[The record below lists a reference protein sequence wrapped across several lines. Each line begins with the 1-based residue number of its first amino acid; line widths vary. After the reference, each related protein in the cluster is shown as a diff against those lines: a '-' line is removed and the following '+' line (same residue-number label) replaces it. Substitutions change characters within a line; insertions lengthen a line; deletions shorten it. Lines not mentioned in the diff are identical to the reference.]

1 MTHSHLRIAAI
12 VVMTVVAAGCAA
24 GSGAFKRGDSL
35 ARLGDW
41 DAAVEQ
47 YRKAIQEDPENVQYK
62 ISYERAM
69 LSAAGIHIDAARL
82 AEARGQLDEALR
94 EFRRSSEFDPSNRA
108 LASKV
113 LDLERKIRDQIEAS
127 RPRPSA
133 QQLRNQARAGA
144 TAPLFNFDSIV
155 QPIRFQ
161 QASLRDIFNFIGEA
175 TQINITYDSTYQDRV
190 YTVNL
195 QEVTLEQALQ
205 QIVSANGLFY
215 KVMNPKTIMI
225 IPDNAQKRAQ
235 YEEQVIVSFPL
246 SYIDSQELAQTIN
259 QVIRPVGQALAP
271 AVTANKGSNTV
282 TIRATTAMMA
292 IIERM
297 IETLDKPRAEIV
309 VDVQILEVSRTRA
322 KQYGLD
328 LGNYAINIAFS
339 PEVDPRIIAGGANN
353 TTENGA
359 TLNPRPFNLNTITR
373 GVSTSDFYLAV
384 PSAVV
389 RFLETDSETKVI
401 AKPQLRGAEGSDLK
415 LNLGEDIP
423 VPSTTFTPL
432 AQGGANFNPLT
443 SFTYRPVGV
452 TVQMTPRVSIEGD
465 IQLKL
470 MIESSNLGAGITI
483 AGQELPSFGS
493 RKVETDLRLR
503 EGESTLL
510 AGLLQEQQRRQLSG
524 IPWVMHLPV
533 IKQLF
538 SNNDQSIQQSDVVML
553 LTPRIVRSR
562 EFTAND
568 LGPIYIG
575 TQSNLGLS
583 GPPPL
588 IGQAAQAS
596 EPPQGAA
603 PAAAPAAAAT
613 APAGGAAVPPPGQ
626 AVPPGASPTP
636 PATTPP
642 LAPPAAPQFPA
653 NPPAALPPQG
663 GANSSPVPAPP
674 AGAPVPGP
682 TSVSAGQIVM
692 SVPGPEFRLGGGPYL
707 VPVSITGASQLS
719 GITLTITYNPAAV
732 RLVNVQEGSFMRA
745 GGVGASFSQQPDPVA
760 GRVDIAIVRRGDV
773 TGVAGTGLLAGLLF
787 EPVASG
793 QANLSVTG
801 SASGPNGGSVSLQF
815 AAVTPVR
822 VP

>member
-1 MTHSHLRIAAI
+1 MAI
-12 VVMTVVAAGCAA
+12 LASGCAA
-24 GSGAFKRGDSL
+24 SRAFGRADAA
-35 ARLGDW
+35 ARAGDW
-41 DAAVEQ
+41 DAAVDQ
-47 YRKAIQEDPENVQYK
+47 YRRALQEDPDNVEYK
-62 ISYERAM
+62 IALERAM
-69 LSAAGIHIDAARL
+69 ISAATLHIDAARI

-94 EFRRSSEFDPSNRA
+94 EYRRASEFDPPNRQIA
-108 LASKV
+108 AKV
-113 LDLERKIRDQIEAS
+113 LDLERTIRDQIEAS

-133 QQLRNQARAGA
+133 QQLRQAGRAGA
-144 TAPLFNFDSIV
+144 PPTLFNFNTVV
-155 QPIRFQ
+155 QPLRFQ

-175 TQINITYDSTYQDRV
+175 TGINITYDSTYQDRV
-190 YTVNL
+190 YSVNM

-205 QIVSANGLFY
+205 QIASANNLFY

-235 YEEQVIVSFPL
+235 YEEQVVVTFPI
-246 SYIDSQELAQTIN
+246 SYVDPQELAQTIN

-271 AVTANKGSNTV
+271 AVTANKTSNTLTV
-282 TIRATTAMMA
+282 RATASLMA

-297 IETLDKPRAEIV
+297 VDTIDKPRAEII

-322 KQYGLD
+322 KQFGLD
-328 LGNYAINIAFS
+328 LGTYAINAVFS
-339 PEVDPRIIAGGANN
+339 PDADPRVAGGGG
-353 TTENGA
+353 TTEGGV
-359 TLNPRPFNLNTITR
+359 TLNPRPFNANIISR
-373 GVSTSDFYLAV
+373 GVSTADFYLAV

-452 TVQMTPRVSIEGD
+452 TVQMTPRVSLEGD
-465 IQLKL
+465 IQIKL

-493 RKVETDLRLR
+493 RRVETDLRLR

-510 AGLLQEQQRRQLSG
+510 AGLLQETQRKQLAG
-524 IPWVMHLPV
+524 LPWVMHLPV

-538 SNNDQSIQQSDVVML
+538 SSNDSSIQQSDVVML
-553 LTPRIVRSR
+553 LTPRIVRTR
-562 EFTAND
+562 EFTAQD
-568 LGPIYIG
+568 LAPIYIG
-575 TQSNLGLS
+575 TQTNLGLS

-588 IGQAAQAS
+588 IAGA

-603 PAAAPAAAAT
+603 APGAAPAGAPAQLPAPAGAQPQPAAPPPQGAQAPAATAPQTPAAAP
-613 APAGGAAVPPPGQ
+613 
-626 AVPPGASPTP
+626 
-636 PATTPP
+636 
-642 LAPPAAPQFPA
+642 PQFA
-653 NPPAALPPQG
+653 NGFP
-663 GANSSPVPAPP
+663 PP
-674 AGAPVPGP
+674 AGAAVPGP
-682 TSVSAGQIVM
+682 TSVAAGQIVM

-719 GITLTITYNPAAV
+719 GVTLTVTYNPAVV

-760 GRVDIAIVRRGDV
+760 GRVDIAIVRRGDA

-787 EPVASG
+787 EPVAAG

-801 SASGPNGGSVSLQF
+801 SASGPNGSPVSLQF
-815 AAVTPVR
+815 AAVAPVR

>member
-1 MTHSHLRIAAI
+1 VLLVSLAG
-12 VVMTVVAAGCAA
+12 GCAA
-24 GSGAFKRGDSL
+24 RSAYSKGDAA
-35 ARLGDW
+35 ARAGDW

-47 YRKAIQEDPENVQYK
+47 YRRALQQDPQNVQYR
-62 ISYERAM
+62 IAYERAN

-82 AEARGQLDEALR
+82 AEARGQLDQALM
-94 EFRRSSEFDPSNRA
+94 EFRRASEYDPANRA
-108 LASKV
+108 IAGKV
-113 LDLERKIRDQIEAS
+113 LDLERQIRDQIEQS

-133 QQLRNQARAGA
+133 SQLRQAARAGQA
-144 TAPLFNFDSIV
+144 PPLFNYNSIV

-175 TQINITYDSTYQDRV
+175 TGINITYDSTYQDRV
-190 YTVNL
+190 YTISA
-195 QEVTLEQALQ
+195 QDVTLEQALQ

-246 SYIDSQELAQTIN
+246 SYVDSQELAQTIN

-271 AVTANKGSNTV
+271 AVTANKSTNTV
-282 TIRATTAMMA
+282 TVRATNSMMA

-297 IETLDKPRAEIV
+297 VETLDKPRAEIV
-309 VDVQILEVSRTRA
+309 VDVQILEVSRSRA
-322 KQYGLD
+322 QQYGLD
-328 LGNYAINIAFS
+328 LGTYAINAVFS
-339 PEVDPRIIAGGANN
+339 PEVDPRIAGGGG
-353 TTENGA
+353 TTENGT
-359 TLNPRPFNLNTITR
+359 TLNPRPFNLNTISR
-373 GVSTSDFYLAV
+373 GISTSDFYLAV

-401 AKPQLRGAEGSDLK
+401 AKPQLRGAEGSELK

-465 IQLKL
+465 IQIKL

-493 RKVETDLRLR
+493 RRVETDLRLR

-524 IPWVMHLPV
+524 LPWVMHLPV

-538 SNNDQSIQQSDVVML
+538 SANDTAIQQSDVVML

-562 EFTAND
+562 ELTASD

-588 IGQAAQAS
+588 IGATPEPAPGAAT
-596 EPPQGAA
+596 AA
-603 PAAAPAAAAT
+603 PAPPLAAPGQGPVPAPAPVPSTAPAPAAPETAA
-613 APAGGAAVPPPGQ
+613 PPPG
-626 AVPPGASPTP
+626 AAN
-636 PATTPP
+636 ANP
-642 LAPPAAPQFPA
+642 LAPPPGAA
-653 NPPAALPPQG
+653 
-663 GANSSPVPAPP
+663 
-674 AGAPVPGP
+674 VPGP
-682 TSVSAGQIVM
+682 TSVSAGQVVI

-707 VPVSITGASQLS
+707 VPISITNAAQLS
-719 GITLTITYNPAAV
+719 GVTLTVTYNPAV
-732 RLVNVQEGSFMRA
+732 LRLVNVQEGSFMRA
-745 GGVGASFSQQPDPVA
+745 GGVNASFTQQPDPVA
-760 GRVDIAIVRRGDV
+760 GRVDIAVVRRGDV

-787 EPVASG
+787 EPVAAG
-793 QANLSVTG
+793 PANLSVTG
-801 SASGPNGGSVSLQF
+801 SASGPNGSPVSLQF
-815 AAVTPVR
+815 SAVPVVR

>member
-1 MTHSHLRIAAI
+1 MRHSYSHASVAAI
-12 VVMTVVAAGCAA
+12 VVAAALAAGCAA
-24 GSGAFKRGDSL
+24 GSRAFGRGDSL

-47 YRKAIQEDPENVQYK
+47 YRKAVQEDPDNVQYK

-69 LSAAGIHIDAARL
+69 LSAAGLHIDAARL

-94 EFRRSSEFDPSNRA
+94 EFRRASEFDPSNRA

-127 RPRPSA
+127 RPRPTA
-133 QQLRNQARAGA
+133 QQLRQTARAGA
-144 TAPLFNFDSIV
+144 PPPLFNFDTIV

-161 QASLRDIFNFIGEA
+161 QASLRDIFNFVGEA
-175 TQINITYDSTYQDRV
+175 TGINVTYDSTYQDRV

-271 AVTANKGSNTV
+271 AVTSNKGSNTV

-339 PEVDPRIIAGGANN
+339 PEVDPRVIAGGGTN

-510 AGLLQEQQRRQLSG
+510 AGLLQEQQRKQLSG
-524 IPWVMHLPV
+524 LPWLMHLPV

-538 SNNDQSIQQSDVVML
+538 SNNDESIQQSDVVML

-562 EFTAND
+562 EFTATD

-588 IGQAAQAS
+588 IGQAAPT
-596 EPPQGAA
+596 EPAQGAA
-603 PAAAPAAAAT
+603 
-613 APAGGAAVPPPGQ
+613 
-626 AVPPGASPTP
+626 
-636 PATTPP
+636 
-642 LAPPAAPQFPA
+642 APPAAPGIPPA
-653 NPPAALPPQG
+653 IPPAA
-663 GANSSPVPAPP
+663 VPA
-674 AGAPVPGP
+674 AAP
-682 TSVSAGQIVM
+682 
-692 SVPGPEFRLGGGPYL
+692 
-707 VPVSITGASQLS
+707 
-719 GITLTITYNPAAV
+719 
-732 RLVNVQEGSFMRA
+732 
-745 GGVGASFSQQPDPVA
+745 
-760 GRVDIAIVRRGDV
+760 
-773 TGVAGTGLLAGLLF
+773 
-787 EPVASG
+787 
-793 QANLSVTG
+793 
-801 SASGPNGGSVSLQF
+801 
-815 AAVTPVR
+815 
-822 VP
+822 

>member
-1 MTHSHLRIAAI
+1 MRHSHATIAAI
-12 VVMTVVAAGCAA
+12 VLMALLAAGCAA
-24 GSGAFKRGDSL
+24 SSAYKRGDSL

-41 DAAVEQ
+41 DAAVEK
-47 YRKAIQEDPENVQYK
+47 YREAIQEDPDNVQYK

-69 LSAAGIHIDAARL
+69 LSAAGLHIDAARL

-94 EFRRSSEFDPSNRA
+94 EFRRASEFDPSNRA
-108 LASKV
+108 LATKV

-133 QQLRNQARAGA
+133 QQLRQAARG
-144 TAPLFNFDSIV
+144 TAPPLFNFDSIV

-175 TQINITYDSTYQDRV
+175 TGINITYDSTYQDRV

-205 QIVSANGLFY
+205 QIASANGLFY

-225 IPDNAQKRAQ
+225 VPDNAQKRAQ
-235 YEEQVIVSFPL
+235 YEEQVIISFPL

-297 IETLDKPRAEIV
+297 VETLDKPRAEVV

-328 LGNYAINIAFS
+328 LGTYAINAVFS
-339 PEVDPRIIAGGANN
+339 PEVDPRIAGGGG
-353 TTENGA
+353 TTENGT

-493 RKVETDLRLR
+493 RRVETDLRLR

-538 SNNDQSIQQSDVVML
+538 SSNDQSIQQTDVVML

-588 IGQAAQAS
+588 IGQAGAAA
-596 EPPQGAA
+596 EPAPAGAA
-603 PAAAPAAAAT
+603 PAGAAPT
-613 APAGGAAVPPPGQ
+613 GPAGAPTAA
-626 AVPPGASPTP
+626 
-636 PATTPP
+636 PP
-642 LAPPAAPQFPA
+642 LAPAPPPPGAA
-653 NPPAALPPQG
+653 NPPAAAPQT
-663 GANSSPVPAPP
+663 GANVSPVPVPP
-674 AGAPVPGP
+674 TGSPVPGP

-692 SVPGPEFRLGGGPYL
+692 SIPGPEFRLGGGPYL
-707 VPVSITGASQLS
+707 VPLSITGASQLS
-719 GITLTITYNPAAV
+719 GITLTVTYNPAV
-732 RLVNVQEGSFMRA
+732 IRLVNVQEGSFMRA

-760 GRVDIAIVRRGDV
+760 GRVDIAVVRRGDV

-793 QANLSVTG
+793 PANLAVTG
-801 SASGPNGGSVSLQF
+801 SASGPNGAPVSLQF
-815 AAVTPVR
+815 AAVAAVR

>member
-1 MTHSHLRIAAI
+1 MRHSHLRIAAI
-12 VVMTVVAAGCAA
+12 VVVAVVAASCAA

-69 LSAAGIHIDAARL
+69 LSAAGIHIDSARL

-133 QQLRNQARAGA
+133 QQLRNQVRAGA
-144 TAPLFNFDSIV
+144 APPLFNFDSIV

-246 SYIDSQELAQTIN
+246 SYVDSQELAQTIN

-271 AVTANKGSNTV
+271 AVTANKSTNTV
-282 TIRATTAMMA
+282 TVRATTSMMA

-297 IETLDKPRAEIV
+297 VETLDKPRAEIV

-322 KQYGLD
+322 QQYGLD
-328 LGNYAINIAFS
+328 LGTYAINAVFS
-339 PEVDPRIIAGGANN
+339 PEVDPRIAGGGG
-353 TTENGA
+353 TTENGT
-359 TLNPRPFNLNTITR
+359 TLNPRPFNLNTVSR
-373 GVSTSDFYLAV
+373 GISTSDFYLAV

-538 SNNDQSIQQSDVVML
+538 SSNDQSIQQSDVVML

-562 EFTAND
+562 EFTAAD

-588 IGQAAQAS
+588 IGAIADTAPPAAAPAPAGQPLAPTAAQAPAPAPAGVPPAPAPQPAPPAPAPNAAGAQV
-596 EPPQGAA
+596 PPQGAA
-603 PAAAPAAAAT
+603 
-613 APAGGAAVPPPGQ
+613 
-626 AVPPGASPTP
+626 
-636 PATTPP
+636 
-642 LAPPAAPQFPA
+642 L
-653 NPPAALPPQG
+653 
-663 GANSSPVPAPP
+663 
-674 AGAPVPGP
+674 PGP
-682 TSVSAGQIVM
+682 TSVAAGQVVI

-707 VPVSITGASQLS
+707 VPVSITNASQLS
-719 GITLTITYNPAAV
+719 GV
-732 RLVNVQEGSFMRA
+732 
-745 GGVGASFSQQPDPVA
+745 
-760 GRVDIAIVRRGDV
+760 
-773 TGVAGTGLLAGLLF
+773 
-787 EPVASG
+787 
-793 QANLSVTG
+793 
-801 SASGPNGGSVSLQF
+801 
-815 AAVTPVR
+815 
-822 VP
+822 

>member
-1 MTHSHLRIAAI
+1 MRHSHLRIAAI
-12 VVMTVVAAGCAA
+12 VVVAVVAAGCAA
-24 GSGAFKRGDSL
+24 GSGAFKRADSL

-47 YRKAIQEDPENVQYK
+47 YRKAIQEDPDNVQYK

-94 EFRRSSEFDPSNRA
+94 EFRRASEFDPSNRA

-144 TAPLFNFDSIV
+144 APPLFNFDSIV

-271 AVTANKGSNTV
+271 AVTSNKGSNTV
-282 TIRATTAMMA
+282 TIRATTAMMG

-297 IETLDKPRAEIV
+297 IETLDKPRAEVV

-339 PEVDPRIIAGGANN
+339 PEVDPRIIAGGGNN

-452 TVQMTPRVSIEGD
+452 TVQMTPRVTIEGD

-470 MIESSNLGAGITI
+470 MIESSNLGAGIVI

-588 IGQAAQAS
+588 IGQALPAAAEPAQGGVA
-596 EPPQGAA
+596 PGQAPAGAPAAGPAA
-603 PAAAPAAAAT
+603 PAA
-613 APAGGAAVPPPGQ
+613 
-626 AVPPGASPTP
+626 P
-636 PATTPP
+636 PATAPP
-642 LAPPAAPQFPA
+642 LAPPAAPQIPA
-653 NPPAALPPQG
+653 NPPAAPQT
-663 GANSSPVPAPP
+663 GAASPVPVPP

-682 TSVSAGQIVM
+682 TAVSAGQIVM

-719 GITLTITYNPAAV
+719 GITLTVTYNPAVV

-787 EPVASG
+787 ESVASG
-793 QANLSVTG
+793 PANLAVTG
-801 SASGPNGGSVSLQF
+801 SASGPNGAPVSLQF
-815 AAVTPVR
+815 AAVAPVR

>member
-1 MTHSHLRIAAI
+1 MRHSHATIAAF
-12 VVMTVVAAGCAA
+12 VVLAIVAAGCAA
-24 GSGAFKRGDSL
+24 RSAYSKGDTA
-35 ARLGDW
+35 ARAGDW

-47 YRKAIQEDPENVQYK
+47 YRKALQEDPQNVQYR
-62 ISYERAM
+62 ISYERAN

-82 AEARGQLDEALR
+82 AEARGQLDQALM
-94 EFRRSSEFDPSNRA
+94 EFRRASEYDPANRA
-108 LASKV
+108 IAGKV
-113 LDLERKIRDQIEAS
+113 LDLERKLRDQIEQS

-133 QQLRNQARAGA
+133 QQLRQAARAGQA
-144 TAPLFNFDSIV
+144 APLFNFNSVV

-161 QASLRDIFNFIGEA
+161 QASLRDIFNFVGEA
-175 TQINITYDSTYQDRV
+175 TGINVTYDSTYQDRV

-195 QEVTLEQALQ
+195 VEVTLEQALQ
-205 QIVSANGLFY
+205 QIVAANALFY

-246 SYIDSQELAQTIN
+246 SYVDSQELAQTIN

-271 AVTANKGSNTV
+271 AVTANKSTNTV
-282 TIRATTAMMA
+282 TIRATTSMMA

-309 VDVQILEVSRTRA
+309 VDVQILEVSRNRA
-322 KQYGLD
+322 QQYGLD
-328 LGNYAINIAFS
+328 LGTYAINAVFS
-339 PEVDPRIIAGGANN
+339 PEVDPRVAGGGG
-353 TTENGA
+353 TTENGT
-359 TLNPRPFNLNTITR
+359 TLNPRPFNLNTVSR
-373 GVSTSDFYLAV
+373 GISTSDFYLAV

-465 IQLKL
+465 IQIKL
-470 MIESSNLGAGITI
+470 MIERSNLGAGITI

-493 RKVETDLRLR
+493 RRVETDLRLR

-538 SNNDQSIQQSDVVML
+538 SANDNSIQQSDVVML

-588 IGQAAQAS
+588 IGANPEPGQA
-596 EPPQGAA
+596 G
-603 PAAAPAAAAT
+603 AAAPA
-613 APAGGAAVPPPGQ
+613 PAGQSLAPPPVAPAAVP
-626 AVPPGASPTP
+626 
-636 PATTPP
+636 
-642 LAPPAAPQFPA
+642 APAPQ
-653 NPPAALPPQG
+653 Q
-663 GANSSPVPAPP
+663 PAPP
-674 AGAPVPGP
+674 VPNPNALGAPVPGP
-682 TSVSAGQIVM
+682 TSVAAGQVVV
-692 SVPGPEFRLGGGPYL
+692 SVPGPEFRVGGGPYL
-707 VPVSITGASQLS
+707 VPISITNASQLS
-719 GITLTITYNPAAV
+719 GVTLTVTYNPAV
-732 RLVNVQEGSFMRA
+732 IRLVNVQEGSFMRA
-745 GGVGASFSQQPDPVA
+745 GGVNASFTQQPDPVA
-760 GRVDIAIVRRGDV
+760 GRVDIAVVRRGDI

-787 EPVASG
+787 EPVAPG
-793 QANLSVTG
+793 AANLNVTG
-801 SASGPNGGSVSLQF
+801 SASGPNGSPVNLQF
-815 AAVTPVR
+815 SAVPAVR
-822 VP
+822 VQ

>member
-1 MTHSHLRIAAI
+1 MRHSHATIAAF
-12 VVMTVVAAGCAA
+12 VVLAIVAAGCAA
-24 GSGAFKRGDSL
+24 RSAYSKGDTA
-35 ARLGDW
+35 ARAGDW

-47 YRKAIQEDPENVQYK
+47 YRKALQEDPQNVQYR
-62 ISYERAM
+62 ISYERAN

-82 AEARGQLDEALR
+82 AEARGQLDQALM
-94 EFRRSSEFDPSNRA
+94 EFRRASEYDPANRA
-108 LASKV
+108 IAGKV
-113 LDLERKIRDQIEAS
+113 LDLERKLRDQIEQS

-133 QQLRNQARAGA
+133 QQLRQAARAGQA
-144 TAPLFNFDSIV
+144 PPLFNFNSVV

-161 QASLRDIFNFIGEA
+161 QASLRDIFNFVGEA
-175 TQINITYDSTYQDRV
+175 TGINVTYDSTYQDRV

-195 QEVTLEQALQ
+195 VDVTLEQALQ
-205 QIVSANGLFY
+205 QIVAANALFY

-246 SYIDSQELAQTIN
+246 SYVDSQELAQTIN

-271 AVTANKGSNTV
+271 AVTANKSTNTV
-282 TIRATTAMMA
+282 TIRATTQMMA

-322 KQYGLD
+322 QQYGLD
-328 LGNYAINIAFS
+328 LGTYAINAVFS
-339 PEVDPRIIAGGANN
+339 PEVDPRIAGGGG
-353 TTENGA
+353 TTENGT
-359 TLNPRPFNLNTITR
+359 TLNPRPFNLNTVSR
-373 GVSTSDFYLAV
+373 GISTSDFYLAV

-465 IQLKL
+465 IQIKL

-493 RKVETDLRLR
+493 RRVETDLRLR

-538 SNNDQSIQQSDVVML
+538 SANDNSIQQSDVVML

-588 IGQAAQAS
+588 IGATPEPGQA
-596 EPPQGAA
+596 G
-603 PAAAPAAAAT
+603 AAAPAPAGQPLAQPQ
-613 APAGGAAVPPPGQ
+613 APAPAAVP
-626 AVPPGASPTP
+626 
-636 PATTPP
+636 
-642 LAPPAAPQFPA
+642 APAPQ
-653 NPPAALPPQG
+653 Q
-663 GANSSPVPAPP
+663 PAPP
-674 AGAPVPGP
+674 VPNPLGAAVPGP
-682 TSVSAGQIVM
+682 TSVAAGQVVV
-692 SVPGPEFRLGGGPYL
+692 SVPGPEFRVGGGPYL
-707 VPVSITGASQLS
+707 VPISITNASQLS
-719 GITLTITYNPAAV
+719 GVTLTVTYNPAV
-732 RLVNVQEGSFMRA
+732 IRLVNVQEGSFMRA
-745 GGVGASFSQQPDPVA
+745 GGVNASFTQQPDPVA
-760 GRVDIAIVRRGDV
+760 GRVDIAVVRRGDI

-787 EPVASG
+787 EPVAPG
-793 QANLSVTG
+793 AANLNVTG
-801 SASGPNGGSVSLQF
+801 SASGPNGSPVSLQF
-815 AAVTPVR
+815 SAVPAVR
-822 VP
+822 VQ

>member
-1 MTHSHLRIAAI
+1 MRHSHATIAAF
-12 VVMTVVAAGCAA
+12 VVLAIVAAGCAA
-24 GSGAFKRGDSL
+24 RSAYSKGDTA
-35 ARLGDW
+35 ARAGDW

-47 YRKAIQEDPENVQYK
+47 YRKALQEDPQNVQYR
-62 ISYERAM
+62 ISYERAN

-82 AEARGQLDEALR
+82 AEARGQLDQALM
-94 EFRRSSEFDPSNRA
+94 EFRRASEYDPANRA
-108 LASKV
+108 IAGKV
-113 LDLERKIRDQIEAS
+113 LDLERKLRDQIEQS

-133 QQLRNQARAGA
+133 QQLRQAARAGQA
-144 TAPLFNFDSIV
+144 PPLFNFNSVV

-161 QASLRDIFNFIGEA
+161 QASLRDIFNFVGEA
-175 TQINITYDSTYQDRV
+175 TGINVTYDSTYQDRV

-195 QEVTLEQALQ
+195 VDVTLEQALQ
-205 QIVSANGLFY
+205 QIVAANALFY

-246 SYIDSQELAQTIN
+246 SYVDSQELAQTIN

-271 AVTANKGSNTV
+271 AVTANKSTNTV
-282 TIRATTAMMA
+282 TIRATTSMMA

-309 VDVQILEVSRTRA
+309 VDVQILEVSRNRA
-322 KQYGLD
+322 QQYGLD
-328 LGNYAINIAFS
+328 LGTYAINAVFS
-339 PEVDPRIIAGGANN
+339 PEVDPRIAGGGG
-353 TTENGA
+353 TTENGT
-359 TLNPRPFNLNTITR
+359 TLNPRPFNLNTVSR
-373 GVSTSDFYLAV
+373 GISTSDFYLAV

-465 IQLKL
+465 IQIKL

-493 RKVETDLRLR
+493 RRVETDLRLR

-524 IPWVMHLPV
+524 LPWVMHLPV

-538 SNNDQSIQQSDVVML
+538 SANDNSIQQSDVVML

-562 EFTAND
+562 EFTASD

-588 IGQAAQAS
+588 IGATPEPGQA
-596 EPPQGAA
+596 G
-603 PAAAPAAAAT
+603 AAAPAPAGQPLAQPQ
-613 APAGGAAVPPPGQ
+613 APAPAAVP
-626 AVPPGASPTP
+626 
-636 PATTPP
+636 
-642 LAPPAAPQFPA
+642 APAPQ
-653 NPPAALPPQG
+653 Q
-663 GANSSPVPAPP
+663 PAPP
-674 AGAPVPGP
+674 VPNPLGAAVPGP
-682 TSVSAGQIVM
+682 TSVAAGQVVV
-692 SVPGPEFRLGGGPYL
+692 SVPGPEFRVGGGPYL
-707 VPVSITGASQLS
+707 VPISITNASQLS
-719 GITLTITYNPAAV
+719 GVTLTVTYNPAV
-732 RLVNVQEGSFMRA
+732 IRLVNVQEGSFMRA
-745 GGVGASFSQQPDPVA
+745 GGVNASFTQQPDPVA
-760 GRVDIAIVRRGDV
+760 GRVDIAVVRRGDI

-787 EPVASG
+787 EPVAPG
-793 QANLSVTG
+793 AANLNVTG
-801 SASGPNGGSVSLQF
+801 SASGPNGSPVSLQF
-815 AAVTPVR
+815 SAVPAVR
-822 VP
+822 VQ

>member
-1 MTHSHLRIAAI
+1 MRHSHATIAAV
-12 VVMTVVAAGCAA
+12 VVMAILAGGCAA
-24 GSGAFKRGDSL
+24 GRAFGRGNTA
-35 ARLGDW
+35 ARAGDW

-47 YRKAIQEDPENVQYK
+47 YRQAVQADPNNVEYK
-62 ISYERAM
+62 ISLERAM
-69 LSAAGIHIDAARL
+69 LSASGIHIDAARL
-82 AEARGQLDEALR
+82 AEARGQLDDALR
-94 EFRRSSEFDPSNRA
+94 EFRRAGEYDPANRQIA
-108 LASKV
+108 AKV
-113 LDLERKIRDQIEAS
+113 LALERTIRDQIEAS
-127 RPRPSA
+127 RPRATA
-133 QQLRNQARAGA
+133 QELRQAGRAGMPP
-144 TAPLFNFDSIV
+144 PLFNFNTVV

-175 TQINITYDSTYQDRV
+175 TGINITYDSTYQDRV
-190 YTVNL
+190 YTISLV
-195 QEVTLEQALQ
+195 EVTLEQALQ
-205 QIVSANGLFY
+205 QIVAANGLFY

-235 YEEQVIVSFPL
+235 YEEQVVVTFPL
-246 SYIDSQELAQTIN
+246 SYVDSQELAQTIN

-271 AVTANKGSNTV
+271 AVTANKSTNTL

-297 IETLDKPRAEIV
+297 VETLDKPRAEII

-322 KQYGLD
+322 KQYGID
-328 LGNYAINIAFS
+328 LGAYAIDIVFS
-339 PEVDPRIIAGGANN
+339 PERAVQAAVGDGDNPAPGGA
-353 TTENGA
+353 TGA
-359 TLNPRPFNLNTITR
+359 TSGGTLFNANSVSR
-373 GVSTSDFYLAV
+373 GINATDFYLAV
-384 PSAVV
+384 PSAAL
-389 RFLETDSETKVI
+389 RFLETDSETKII

-510 AGLLQEQQRRQLSG
+510 AGLLQERQRKMLSG
-524 IPWVMHLPV
+524 LPWVMHLPV

-538 SNNDQSIQQSDVVML
+538 SSNDDRVEQADVVML
-553 LTPRIVRSR
+553 LTPRIVRTR
-562 EFTAND
+562 EFSARD

-588 IGQAAQAS
+588 IGQPSPAAQA
-596 EPPQGAA
+596 EPAQQGGAA
-603 PAAAPAAAAT
+603 PAPGPTGAPAAPNAAGTAPPVAAPAPAQGAAT
-613 APAGGAAVPPPGQ
+613 I
-626 AVPPGASPTP
+626 SPV
-636 PATTPP
+636 
-642 LAPPAAPQFPA
+642 A
-653 NPPAALPPQG
+653 NNVIPQG
-663 GANSSPVPAPP
+663 GNPP
-674 AGAPVPGP
+674 QPGATLPGP
-682 TSVSAGQIVM
+682 ASVSAGQVVM

-719 GITLTITYNPAAV
+719 GVTLTITYNPAVV

-760 GRVDIAIVRRGDV
+760 GRVDIAIVRRGDM

-787 EPVASG
+787 EPVAAG
-793 QANLSVTG
+793 PANLTVTG
-801 SASGPNGGSVSLQF
+801 SASGPNSTPVSLQF
-815 AAVTPVR
+815 AAVAAVR

>member
-1 MTHSHLRIAAI
+1 MRHSHATIAAF
-12 VVMTVVAAGCAA
+12 VVLAIVAAGCAA
-24 GSGAFKRGDSL
+24 RSAYSKGDTA
-35 ARLGDW
+35 ARAGDW
-41 DAAVEQ
+41 DVAVEQ
-47 YRKAIQEDPENVQYK
+47 YRKALQEDPQNVQYR
-62 ISYERAM
+62 ISYERAN

-82 AEARGQLDEALR
+82 AEARGQLDQALM
-94 EFRRSSEFDPSNRA
+94 EFRRASEYDPANRA
-108 LASKV
+108 IAGKV
-113 LDLERKIRDQIEAS
+113 LDLERKLRDQIEQS

-133 QQLRNQARAGA
+133 QQLRQAARAGQA
-144 TAPLFNFDSIV
+144 APLFNFNSVV

-161 QASLRDIFNFIGEA
+161 QASLRDIFNFVGEA
-175 TQINITYDSTYQDRV
+175 TGINVTYDSTYQDRV

-195 QEVTLEQALQ
+195 VEVTLEQALQ
-205 QIVSANGLFY
+205 QIVAANALFY

-246 SYIDSQELAQTIN
+246 SYVDSQELAQTIN

-271 AVTANKGSNTV
+271 AVTANKSTNTV
-282 TIRATTAMMA
+282 TIRATTSMMA

-309 VDVQILEVSRTRA
+309 VDVQILEVSRNRA
-322 KQYGLD
+322 QQYGLD
-328 LGNYAINIAFS
+328 LGTYAINAVFS
-339 PEVDPRIIAGGANN
+339 PEVDPRVAGGGG
-353 TTENGA
+353 TTENGT
-359 TLNPRPFNLNTITR
+359 TLNPRPFNLNTVSR
-373 GVSTSDFYLAV
+373 GISTSDFYLAV

-465 IQLKL
+465 IQIKL

-493 RKVETDLRLR
+493 RRVETDLRLR

-538 SNNDQSIQQSDVVML
+538 SANDNSIQQSDVVML

-588 IGQAAQAS
+588 IGATPEPGQA
-596 EPPQGAA
+596 G
-603 PAAAPAAAAT
+603 AAAPAPAGQPLAQPQ
-613 APAGGAAVPPPGQ
+613 APAPAAV
-626 AVPPGASPTP
+626 
-636 PATTPP
+636 
-642 LAPPAAPQFPA
+642 
-653 NPPAALPPQG
+653 
-663 GANSSPVPAPP
+663 PVPAPQQP
-674 AGAPVPGP
+674 APPAPNPLGAAVPGP
-682 TSVSAGQIVM
+682 TSVAAGQVVV
-692 SVPGPEFRLGGGPYL
+692 SVPGPDFRVGGGPYL
-707 VPVSITGASQLS
+707 VPISITNASQLS
-719 GITLTITYNPAAV
+719 GVTLTVTYNPAV
-732 RLVNVQEGSFMRA
+732 IRLVNVQEGSFMRA
-745 GGVGASFSQQPDPVA
+745 GGVNASFTQQPDPVA
-760 GRVDIAIVRRGDV
+760 GRVDIAVVRRGDI

-787 EPVASG
+787 EPVAPG
-793 QANLSVTG
+793 AANLSVTG
-801 SASGPNGGSVSLQF
+801 SASGPNGSPVNLQF
-815 AAVTPVR
+815 SAVPAVR
-822 VP
+822 VQ

>member
-1 MTHSHLRIAAI
+1 MRHSHATIAAVI
-12 VVMTVVAAGCAA
+12 VLAIVAAGCAA
-24 GSGAFKRGDSL
+24 RSAYSKGDTA
-35 ARLGDW
+35 ARAGDW

-47 YRKAIQEDPENVQYK
+47 YRKALQEDPQNVQYR
-62 ISYERAM
+62 ISYERAN

-82 AEARGQLDEALR
+82 AEARGQLDQALM
-94 EFRRSSEFDPSNRA
+94 EFRRASEYDPANRA
-108 LASKV
+108 IAGKV
-113 LDLERKIRDQIEAS
+113 LDLERKLRDQIEQS

-133 QQLRNQARAGA
+133 QQLRQAARAGQA
-144 TAPLFNFDSIV
+144 PPLFNFTSVV

-161 QASLRDIFNFIGEA
+161 QASLRDIFNFVGEA
-175 TQINITYDSTYQDRV
+175 TGINVTYDSTYQDRV

-195 QEVTLEQALQ
+195 VDVTLEQALQ
-205 QIVSANGLFY
+205 QIVAANALFY

-246 SYIDSQELAQTIN
+246 SYVDSQELAQTIN

-271 AVTANKGSNTV
+271 AVTANKSTNTV
-282 TIRATTAMMA
+282 TIRATTSMMA

-309 VDVQILEVSRTRA
+309 VDVQILEVSRNRA
-322 KQYGLD
+322 QQYGLD
-328 LGNYAINIAFS
+328 LGTYAINAVFS
-339 PEVDPRIIAGGANN
+339 PEVDPRIAGGGG
-353 TTENGA
+353 TTENGT
-359 TLNPRPFNLNTITR
+359 TLNPRPFNLNTVSR
-373 GVSTSDFYLAV
+373 GISTSDFYLAV

-465 IQLKL
+465 IQIKL

-493 RKVETDLRLR
+493 RRVETDLRLR

-538 SNNDQSIQQSDVVML
+538 SANDNSIQQSDVVML

-588 IGQAAQAS
+588 IGATPEPGQA
-596 EPPQGAA
+596 GA
-603 PAAAPAAAAT
+603 AAAPAGQPLAQPQ
-613 APAGGAAVPPPGQ
+613 APAPAAVP
-626 AVPPGASPTP
+626 
-636 PATTPP
+636 
-642 LAPPAAPQFPA
+642 APAPQ
-653 NPPAALPPQG
+653 Q
-663 GANSSPVPAPP
+663 PAPP
-674 AGAPVPGP
+674 VPNPLGAAVPGP
-682 TSVSAGQIVM
+682 TSVAAGQVVV
-692 SVPGPEFRLGGGPYL
+692 SVPGPEFRVGGGPYL
-707 VPVSITGASQLS
+707 VPISITNASQLS
-719 GITLTITYNPAAV
+719 GVTLTVTYNPAV
-732 RLVNVQEGSFMRA
+732 LRLVNVQEGSFMRA
-745 GGVGASFSQQPDPVA
+745 GGVNASFTQQPDPVA
-760 GRVDIAIVRRGDV
+760 GRVDIAVVRRGDI

-787 EPVASG
+787 EPVAPG
-793 QANLSVTG
+793 AANLNVTG
-801 SASGPNGGSVSLQF
+801 SASGPNGSPVNLQF
-815 AAVTPVR
+815 SAVPAVR
-822 VP
+822 VQ

>member
-1 MTHSHLRIAAI
+1 MRHSHATIAAF
-12 VVMTVVAAGCAA
+12 VVLAIVAAGCAA
-24 GSGAFKRGDSL
+24 RSAYSKGDTA
-35 ARLGDW
+35 ARAGDW

-47 YRKAIQEDPENVQYK
+47 YRKALQEDPQNVQYR
-62 ISYERAM
+62 ISYERAN

-82 AEARGQLDEALR
+82 AEARGQLDQALM
-94 EFRRSSEFDPSNRA
+94 EFRRASEYDPANRA
-108 LASKV
+108 IAGKV
-113 LDLERKIRDQIEAS
+113 LDLERKLRDQIEQS

-133 QQLRNQARAGA
+133 QQLRQAARAGQA
-144 TAPLFNFDSIV
+144 APLFNFNSVV

-161 QASLRDIFNFIGEA
+161 QASLRDIFNFVGEA
-175 TQINITYDSTYQDRV
+175 TGINVTYDSTYQDRV

-195 QEVTLEQALQ
+195 VEVTLEQALQ
-205 QIVSANGLFY
+205 QIVAANALFY

-246 SYIDSQELAQTIN
+246 SYVDSQELAQTIN

-271 AVTANKGSNTV
+271 AVTSNKSTNTV
-282 TIRATTAMMA
+282 TIRATTSMMA

-309 VDVQILEVSRTRA
+309 VDVQILEVSRNRA
-322 KQYGLD
+322 QQYGLD
-328 LGNYAINIAFS
+328 LGTYAINAVFS
-339 PEVDPRIIAGGANN
+339 PEVDPRIAGGGG
-353 TTENGA
+353 TTENGT
-359 TLNPRPFNLNTITR
+359 TLNPRPFNLNTVSR
-373 GVSTSDFYLAV
+373 GISTSDFYLAV

-465 IQLKL
+465 IQIKL

-493 RKVETDLRLR
+493 RRVETDLRLR

-538 SNNDQSIQQSDVVML
+538 SANDNSIQQSDVVML

-588 IGQAAQAS
+588 IGANPEPGQA
-596 EPPQGAA
+596 G
-603 PAAAPAAAAT
+603 AAAPA
-613 APAGGAAVPPPGQ
+613 PAGQ
-626 AVPPGASPTP
+626 S
-636 PATTPP
+636 
-642 LAPPAAPQFPA
+642 LAPPPVA
-653 NPPAALPPQG
+653 PPA
-663 GANSSPVPAPP
+663 VPAPAPQQP
-674 AGAPVPGP
+674 APPVPNPNALGAPVPGP
-682 TSVSAGQIVM
+682 TSVAAGQVVV
-692 SVPGPEFRLGGGPYL
+692 SVPGPEFRVGGGPYL
-707 VPVSITGASQLS
+707 VPISITNASQLS
-719 GITLTITYNPAAV
+719 GVTLTVTYNPAV
-732 RLVNVQEGSFMRA
+732 IRLVNVQEGSFMRA
-745 GGVGASFSQQPDPVA
+745 GGVNASFTQQPDPVA
-760 GRVDIAIVRRGDV
+760 GRVDIAVVRRGDI

-787 EPVASG
+787 EPVAPG
-793 QANLSVTG
+793 AANLNVTG
-801 SASGPNGGSVSLQF
+801 SASGPNGSPVNLQF
-815 AAVTPVR
+815 SAVPAVR
-822 VP
+822 VQ

>member
-1 MTHSHLRIAAI
+1 MAI
-12 VVMTVVAAGCAA
+12 VAAGCAA
-24 GSGAFKRGDSL
+24 RSAYSRGDAA
-35 ARLGDW
+35 ARAGDW

-47 YRKAIQEDPENVQYK
+47 YRRALQQDPQNVQYR
-62 ISYERAM
+62 IAYERAN

-82 AEARGQLDEALR
+82 AEARGQLDQALM
-94 EFRRSSEFDPSNRA
+94 EFRRASEYDPANRA
-108 LASKV
+108 IAGKV
-113 LDLERKIRDQIEAS
+113 LDLERKIRDQIEQS

-133 QQLRNQARAGA
+133 QQLRQAARAGA
-144 TAPLFNFDSIV
+144 TPPLANFNSV
-155 QPIRFQ
+155 VRPLHFQ
-161 QASLRDIFNFIGEA
+161 QASLRDIFNFVGEA
-175 TQINITYDSTYQDRV
+175 TGINVTFDSTYQDRV
-190 YTVNL
+190 YTLNV
-195 QEVTLEQALQ
+195 EDVTLEQALQ
-205 QIVSANGLFY
+205 QIVAANGLFY

-246 SYIDSQELAQTIN
+246 SYVDSQELAQTIN

-271 AVTANKGSNTV
+271 AVTANKSTNTV
-282 TIRATTAMMA
+282 TVRATTSMMA

-297 IETLDKPRAEIV
+297 VETLDKPRAEIV

-322 KQYGLD
+322 QQYGLD
-328 LGNYAINIAFS
+328 LGTYAINAVFS
-339 PEVDPRIIAGGANN
+339 PEVDPRVAGGG
-353 TTENGA
+353 TTTDNGT
-359 TLNPRPFNLNTITR
+359 TLNPRPFNLNTVSR
-373 GVSTSDFYLAV
+373 GISTSDFYLAV

-401 AKPQLRGAEGSDLK
+401 AKPQLRGAEGSELK

-465 IQLKL
+465 IQIKL

-493 RKVETDLRLR
+493 RRVETDLRLR

-524 IPWVMHLPV
+524 LPWVMHLPV

-538 SNNDQSIQQSDVVML
+538 SANDNSIQQSDVVML

-562 EFTAND
+562 EFTASD

-588 IGQAAQAS
+588 IGAAADAAPAGAAAPAGQL
-596 EPPQGAA
+596 AA
-603 PAAAPAAAAT
+603 PAAQPPAPAPVPQQPAQP
-613 APAGGAAVPPPGQ
+613 APNPNA
-626 AVPPGASPTP
+626 
-636 PATTPP
+636 
-642 LAPPAAPQFPA
+642 LAP
-653 NPPAALPPQG
+653 
-663 GANSSPVPAPP
+663 VPP
-674 AGAPVPGP
+674 AGAALPGP
-682 TSVSAGQIVM
+682 TSVAAGQIVV
-692 SVPGPEFRLGGGPYL
+692 SVPSPDFRLGGGPYL
-707 VPVSITGASQLS
+707 VPVSITNASQLS
-719 GITLTITYNPAAV
+719 GVTLTVTYNPAV
-732 RLVNVQEGSFMRA
+732 IRLVNVQEGSFMRA
-745 GGVGASFSQQPDPVA
+745 GGVNASFTQQPDPVA
-760 GRVDIAIVRRGDV
+760 GRVDIAVVRRGDI

-787 EPVASG
+787 EPVAAG
-793 QANLSVTG
+793 AANLNVTG
-801 SASGPNGGSVSLQF
+801 SASGPNGSPVTLQF
-815 AAVTPVR
+815 SAVPVVR

>member
-1 MTHSHLRIAAI
+1 MKHSHATIAAF
-12 VVMTVVAAGCAA
+12 VVMAVLAGACAT
-24 GSGAFKRGDSL
+24 GGAFKRGDTA
-35 ARLGDW
+35 ARAGDW
-41 DAAVEQ
+41 DAAVVH
-47 YRKAIQEDPENVQYK
+47 YRQAFQDDPDNVQYK
-62 ISYERAM
+62 IALERAM
-69 LSAAGIHIDAARL
+69 LSASGIHIDAARL
-82 AEARGQLDEALR
+82 AEARGQLDVALR
-94 EFRRSSEFDPSNRA
+94 EFRMASEYDPPNRA
-108 LASKV
+108 IAAKV
-113 LDLERKIRDQIEAS
+113 LDIERKLRDQIEAS

-133 QQLRNQARAGA
+133 AQIRQAARAGA
-144 TAPLFNFDSIV
+144 APPLFNFNSIV

-175 TQINITYDSTYQDRV
+175 TGINVTYDSTYQDRV

-195 QEVTLEQALQ
+195 VEVTLEQAVQ

-271 AVTANKGSNTV
+271 AVTANKNTNTV
-282 TIRATTAMMA
+282 TIRATTSMMP

-322 KQYGLD
+322 QQFGLD
-328 LGNYAINIAFS
+328 LGTYSINAIFS
-339 PEVDPRIIAGGANN
+339 PEQDVRVAAGGG
-353 TTENGA
+353 TTENGQ
-359 TLNPRPFNLNTITR
+359 TVNLRPFNLNTVSR
-373 GVSTSDFYLAV
+373 GINTSDFYLAV
-384 PSAVV
+384 PSAVI

-401 AKPQLRGAEGSDLK
+401 AKPQLRGAEGSELK

-465 IQLKL
+465 IQIKL

-493 RKVETDLRLR
+493 RRVETDLRLR

-524 IPWVMHLPV
+524 LPWVMHLPV

-538 SNNDQSIQQSDVVML
+538 SANDNSIQQSDVVML

-562 EFTAND
+562 EFTATD
-568 LGPIYIG
+568 LGPIFIG

-588 IGQAAQAS
+588 IGQPADVAPEPAQ
-596 EPPQGAA
+596 GG
-603 PAAAPAAAAT
+603 AAAPLVPAAQT
-613 APAGGAAVPPPGQ
+613 GV
-626 AVPPGASPTP
+626 
-636 PATTPP
+636 
-642 LAPPAAPQFPA
+642 PAAP
-653 NPPAALPPQG
+653 NVAA
-663 GANSSPVPAPP
+663 VPP
-674 AGAPVPGP
+674 AGAPAPMPGQAQPTAAATLPAGANAPQGVPVPPPGAAVPGP
-682 TSVSAGQIVM
+682 TSTSGGQIVM

-719 GITLTITYNPAAV
+719 GVTLTVTYNPAV
-732 RLVNVQEGSFMRA
+732 LRLVNVQEGSFMRA

-760 GRVDIAIVRRGDV
+760 GRVDIAIVRRGDL

-787 EPVASG
+787 EPVAAG
-793 QANLSVTG
+793 PANLAVTG
-801 SASGPNGGSVSLQF
+801 SASGPNGSPVSLQF
-815 AAVTPVR
+815 ASVAAVR

>member
-1 MTHSHLRIAAI
+1 MRHSHATIAAI
-12 VVMTVVAAGCAA
+12 AVLAILAAGCAA
-24 GSGAFKRGDSL
+24 SRAFGRGDSL

-47 YRKAIQEDPENVQYK
+47 YRRAMQEDPDNVQYR

-69 LSAAGIHIDAARL
+69 LSASGLHIDAARL
-82 AEARGQLDEALR
+82 AEARGQLDEALL
-94 EFRRSSEFDPSNRA
+94 EFRRASEFDPSNRA
-108 LASKV
+108 LAAKV
-113 LDLERKIRDQIEAS
+113 LDLERKLRDQIEAT
-127 RPRPSA
+127 RPRASA
-133 QQLRNQARAGA
+133 QQLRQAARAGA
-144 TAPLFNFDSIV
+144 APPLFNFDSIV

-161 QASLRDIFNFIGEA
+161 QASLRDIFNFVGEA
-175 TQINITYDSTYQDRV
+175 TGINITYDSTYQDRV

-205 QIVSANGLFY
+205 QIASANGLFY

-246 SYIDSQELAQTIN
+246 SYIESQELAQTIN

-328 LGNYAINIAFS
+328 LGTYAINAVFS
-339 PEVDPRIIAGGANN
+339 PESDPRIAGGGG
-353 TTENGA
+353 TTENGT
-359 TLNPRPFNLNTITR
+359 TLNPRPFNLNTVSR
-373 GVSTSDFYLAV
+373 GISTSDFYLAV

-465 IQLKL
+465 IQIKL

-493 RKVETDLRLR
+493 RRVETDLRLR

-562 EFTAND
+562 EFTASD

-588 IGQAAQAS
+588 IGQAVAAA
-596 EPPQGAA
+596 EPAPAGVAPPGGAPTG
-603 PAAAPAAAAT
+603 PAAAPTAA
-613 APAGGAAVPPPGQ
+613 
-626 AVPPGASPTP
+626 
-636 PATTPP
+636 PP
-642 LAPPAAPQFPA
+642 LAPASPQGA
-653 NPPAALPPQG
+653 VNPPAAVPQP
-663 GANSSPVPAPP
+663 GANVPPVPAPP
-674 AGAPVPGP
+674 TGSPVPGP

-707 VPVSITGASQLS
+707 VPLSITGASQLS
-719 GITLTITYNPAAV
+719 GITLTVTYNPAV
-732 RLVNVQEGSFMRA
+732 IRLVNVQEGSFMRA
-745 GGVGASFSQQPDPVA
+745 GGVGASFSQQPDPAA

-793 QANLSVTG
+793 PANLAVIG
-801 SASGPNGGSVSLQF
+801 SASGPNGAPVGLQF
-815 AAVTPVR
+815 AAVAAVR

>member
-1 MTHSHLRIAAI
+1 MRHSHATIAAI
-12 VVMTVVAAGCAA
+12 LVMAILAGGCAA
-24 GSGAFKRGDSL
+24 GRAFGRGNTA
-35 ARLGDW
+35 ARAGDW

-47 YRKAIQEDPENVQYK
+47 YRQAVQADPNNVQYK
-62 ISYERAM
+62 ISLERAM
-69 LSAAGIHIDAARL
+69 LSASGVHIDAARL
-82 AEARGQLDEALR
+82 AEARNQLDEALR
-94 EFRRSSEFDPSNRA
+94 EFRRASEYDPANRQIA
-108 LASKV
+108 AKV
-113 LDLERKIRDQIEAS
+113 LELERTIRDQIEAS
-127 RPRPSA
+127 RPRPTA
-133 QQLRNQARAGA
+133 QQLRQAGRAGA
-144 TAPLFNFDSIV
+144 PPPLFNFNTVV

-175 TQINITYDSTYQDRV
+175 TAINITYDSTYQDRV
-190 YTVNL
+190 YTINL
-195 QEVTLEQALQ
+195 IEVTLEQALQ
-205 QIVSANGLFY
+205 QIVAANGLFY

-235 YEEQVIVSFPL
+235 YEEQVVVTFPL
-246 SYIDSQELAQTIN
+246 SYVDSQELAQTIN

-271 AVTANKGSNTV
+271 AVTANKSTNTL

-297 IETLDKPRAEIV
+297 VETLDKPRAEIII
-309 VDVQILEVSRTRA
+309 DVQILEVSRTRA
-322 KQYGLD
+322 KQYGID
-328 LGNYAINIAFS
+328 LGSYSLDIVFS
-339 PEVDPRIIAGGANN
+339 PERGPVAAVTDPDGGGGGAAA
-353 TTENGA
+353 GA
-359 TLNPRPFNLNTITR
+359 TTGGTLFNANSVSR
-373 GVSTSDFYLAV
+373 GINATDFYLAV
-384 PSAVV
+384 PSAAI
-389 RFLETDSETKVI
+389 RFLETDSETKII

-510 AGLLQEQQRRQLSG
+510 AGLLQERQRKILSG
-524 IPWVMHLPV
+524 LPWVMHLPI

-538 SNNDQSIQQSDVVML
+538 SSNDDRVEQSDVVML
-553 LTPRIVRSR
+553 LTPRIVRTR
-562 EFTAND
+562 EFSARD

-588 IGQAAQAS
+588 IGQPSPAAQA
-596 EPPQGAA
+596 EPAQGGAA
-603 PAAAPAAAAT
+603 PA
-613 APAGGAAVPPPGQ
+613 PG
-626 AVPPGASPTP
+626 PTG
-636 PATTPP
+636 
-642 LAPPAAPQFPA
+642 PPAAPNLTGAPPSPGSV
-653 NPPAALPPQG
+653 PPAQG
-663 GANSSPVPAPP
+663 VASPAPAATNVVPNGANTPP
-674 AGAPVPGP
+674 PGAAVPGP
-682 TSVSAGQIVM
+682 TSVSAGQVVM

-719 GITLTITYNPAAV
+719 GVTLTITYNPAVV

-787 EPVASG
+787 EPVAAG
-793 QANLSVTG
+793 PANLTVTG
-801 SASGPNGGSVSLQF
+801 SASGPNSAPVSLQF
-815 AAVTPVR
+815 AAVAAVR

>member
-1 MTHSHLRIAAI
+1 MRHSHATIAAF
-12 VVMTVVAAGCAA
+12 VVLAIVAAGCAA
-24 GSGAFKRGDSL
+24 RSAYSKGDTA
-35 ARLGDW
+35 ARAGDW

-47 YRKAIQEDPENVQYK
+47 YRKALQEDPQNVQYR
-62 ISYERAM
+62 ISYERAN

-82 AEARGQLDEALR
+82 AEARGQLDQALM
-94 EFRRSSEFDPSNRA
+94 EFRRASEYDPANRA
-108 LASKV
+108 IAGKV
-113 LDLERKIRDQIEAS
+113 LDLERKLRDQIEQS

-133 QQLRNQARAGA
+133 QQLRQAARAGQA
-144 TAPLFNFDSIV
+144 PPLFNFTSVV

-161 QASLRDIFNFIGEA
+161 QASLRDIFNFVGEA
-175 TQINITYDSTYQDRV
+175 TGINVTYDSTYQDRV

-195 QEVTLEQALQ
+195 VDVTLEQALQ
-205 QIVSANGLFY
+205 QIVAANALFY

-246 SYIDSQELAQTIN
+246 SYVDSQELAQTIN

-271 AVTANKGSNTV
+271 AVTANKSTNTV
-282 TIRATTAMMA
+282 TIRATTSMMA

-309 VDVQILEVSRTRA
+309 VDVQILEVSRNRA
-322 KQYGLD
+322 QQYGLD
-328 LGNYAINIAFS
+328 LGTYAINAVFS
-339 PEVDPRIIAGGANN
+339 PEVDPRIAGGGG
-353 TTENGA
+353 TTENGT
-359 TLNPRPFNLNTITR
+359 TLNPRPFNLNTVSR
-373 GVSTSDFYLAV
+373 GISTSDFYLAV

-465 IQLKL
+465 IQIKL

-493 RKVETDLRLR
+493 RRVETDLRLR

-538 SNNDQSIQQSDVVML
+538 SANDNSIQQSDVVML

-588 IGQAAQAS
+588 IGATP
-596 EPPQGAA
+596 EPGPAG
-603 PAAAPAAAAT
+603 AAAPAPAGQPLAQPQ
-613 APAGGAAVPPPGQ
+613 APAPAAVP
-626 AVPPGASPTP
+626 
-636 PATTPP
+636 
-642 LAPPAAPQFPA
+642 APAPQ
-653 NPPAALPPQG
+653 Q
-663 GANSSPVPAPP
+663 PAPP
-674 AGAPVPGP
+674 VPNPLGAAVPGP
-682 TSVSAGQIVM
+682 TSVAAGQVVV
-692 SVPGPEFRLGGGPYL
+692 SVPGPEFRVGGGPYL
-707 VPVSITGASQLS
+707 VPISITNASQLS
-719 GITLTITYNPAAV
+719 GVTLTVTYNPAV
-732 RLVNVQEGSFMRA
+732 IRLVNVQEGSFMRA
-745 GGVGASFSQQPDPVA
+745 GGVNASFTQQPDPVA
-760 GRVDIAIVRRGDV
+760 GRVDIAVVRRGDI

-787 EPVASG
+787 EPVAPG
-793 QANLSVTG
+793 AANLNVTG
-801 SASGPNGGSVSLQF
+801 SASGPNGSPVNLQF
-815 AAVTPVR
+815 SAVPAVR
-822 VP
+822 VQ

>member
-1 MTHSHLRIAAI
+1 MKHSHATIAAFI
-12 VVMTVVAAGCAA
+12 VLAIVAAGCAA
-24 GSGAFKRGDSL
+24 RSAYSKGDTA
-35 ARLGDW
+35 ARAGDW

-47 YRKAIQEDPENVQYK
+47 YRKALQEDPQNVQYR
-62 ISYERAM
+62 ISYERAN
-69 LSAAGIHIDAARL
+69 LSAAGIHIDAGRL
-82 AEARGQLDEALR
+82 AEARGQLDQALM
-94 EFRRSSEFDPSNRA
+94 EFRRASEYDPANRA
-108 LASKV
+108 IAGKV
-113 LDLERKIRDQIEAS
+113 LDLERKLRDQIEQS

-133 QQLRNQARAGA
+133 QQLRQAARAGQA
-144 TAPLFNFDSIV
+144 PPLFNFNSVV

-161 QASLRDIFNFIGEA
+161 QASLRDIFNFVGEA
-175 TQINITYDSTYQDRV
+175 TGINVTYDSTYQDRV

-195 QEVTLEQALQ
+195 VEVTLEQALQ
-205 QIVSANGLFY
+205 QIVAANALFY

-246 SYIDSQELAQTIN
+246 SYVDSQELAQTIN

-271 AVTANKGSNTV
+271 AVTNNKSTNTV
-282 TIRATTAMMA
+282 TIRATTSMMA

-309 VDVQILEVSRTRA
+309 VDVQILEVSRNRA
-322 KQYGLD
+322 QQYGLD
-328 LGNYAINIAFS
+328 LGTYAINAVFS
-339 PEVDPRIIAGGANN
+339 PEVDPRIAGGGG
-353 TTENGA
+353 TTENGT
-359 TLNPRPFNLNTITR
+359 TLNPRPFNLNTVSR
-373 GVSTSDFYLAV
+373 GISTSDFYLAV

-465 IQLKL
+465 IQIKL

-493 RKVETDLRLR
+493 RRVETDLRLR

-524 IPWVMHLPV
+524 LPWVMHLPV

-538 SNNDQSIQQSDVVML
+538 SANDNSIQQSDVVML

-588 IGQAAQAS
+588 IGATPEPGQAGAAGPAPAGQPLAQ
-596 EPPQGAA
+596 PQAPA
-603 PAAAPAAAAT
+603 PAA
-613 APAGGAAVPPPGQ
+613 
-626 AVPPGASPTP
+626 
-636 PATTPP
+636 
-642 LAPPAAPQFPA
+642 
-653 NPPAALPPQG
+653 
-663 GANSSPVPAPP
+663 VPAPAPQQP
-674 AGAPVPGP
+674 APPVPNPLGAAVPGP
-682 TSVSAGQIVM
+682 TSVAAGQVVV
-692 SVPGPEFRLGGGPYL
+692 SVPGPEFRVGGGPYL
-707 VPVSITGASQLS
+707 VPISITNASQLS
-719 GITLTITYNPAAV
+719 GVTLTVTYNPAV
-732 RLVNVQEGSFMRA
+732 IRLVNVQEGSFMRA
-745 GGVGASFSQQPDPVA
+745 GGVNASFTQQPDPVA
-760 GRVDIAIVRRGDV
+760 GRVDIAVVRRGDI

-787 EPVASG
+787 EPVAPG
-793 QANLSVTG
+793 AANLNVTG
-801 SASGPNGGSVSLQF
+801 SASGPNGSPVSLQF
-815 AAVTPVR
+815 SAVPAVR
-822 VP
+822 VQ

>member
-1 MTHSHLRIAAI
+1 MRHSYATFAAI
-12 VVMTVVAAGCAA
+12 VVLVTLTAGCAA
-24 GSGAFKRGDSL
+24 RSAYSRGDAA
-35 ARLGDW
+35 ARAGDW

-47 YRKAIQEDPENVQYK
+47 YRRALQEDPQNVQYR
-62 ISYERAM
+62 IAYERAN

-82 AEARGQLDEALR
+82 AEARGQLDQALM
-94 EFRRSSEFDPSNRA
+94 EFRRASEYDPANRA
-108 LASKV
+108 IAGKV
-113 LDLERKIRDQIEAS
+113 LDLERKIRDQIEQN

-133 QQLRNQARAGA
+133 AQLRQTARAGQA
-144 TAPLFNFDSIV
+144 PPLFNFNSIV

-190 YTVNL
+190 YTISA
-195 QEVTLEQALQ
+195 QDVTLEQALQ

-246 SYIDSQELAQTIN
+246 SYVDSQELAQTIN

-271 AVTANKGSNTV
+271 AVTANKSTNTV
-282 TIRATTAMMA
+282 TVRATTSMMA

-297 IETLDKPRAEIV
+297 VETLDKPRAEIV

-322 KQYGLD
+322 QQYGLD
-328 LGNYAINIAFS
+328 LGTYAINAVFS
-339 PEVDPRIIAGGANN
+339 PEVDPRVAGGGG
-353 TTENGA
+353 TTDNGT
-359 TLNPRPFNLNTITR
+359 TLNPRPFNLNTVSR
-373 GVSTSDFYLAV
+373 GISTSDFYLAV

-465 IQLKL
+465 IQIKL

-493 RKVETDLRLR
+493 RRVETDLRLR

-524 IPWVMHLPV
+524 LPWVMHLPV

-538 SNNDQSIQQSDVVML
+538 SANDNSIQQSDVVML

-588 IGQAAQAS
+588 IGATPEPGQA
-596 EPPQGAA
+596 GAA
-603 PAAAPAAAAT
+603 PAPAGQQLAPAAGQ
-613 APAGGAAVPPPGQ
+613 APAPAAI
-626 AVPPGASPTP
+626 P
-636 PATTPP
+636 PAPAP
-642 LAPPAAPQFPA
+642 APQQPAPPAP
-653 NPPAALPPQG
+653 NP
-663 GANSSPVPAPP
+663 NAPP
-674 AGAPVPGP
+674 AGAAVPGP
-682 TSVSAGQIVM
+682 TSVAAGQVVV
-692 SVPGPEFRLGGGPYL
+692 SVPGPEFRMGGGPYL
-707 VPVSITGASQLS
+707 VPISITNASQLS
-719 GITLTITYNPAAV
+719 GVTLTVTYNPAVV

-745 GGVGASFSQQPDPVA
+745 GGVNASFTQQPDPVA
-760 GRVDIAIVRRGDV
+760 GRVDIAVVRRGDI

-787 EPVASG
+787 EAVAPG
-793 QANLSVTG
+793 AANLNVTG
-801 SASGPNGGSVSLQF
+801 SASGPNGSPVSLQF
-815 AAVTPVR
+815 SAVPVVR
-822 VP
+822 VQ

>member
-1 MTHSHLRIAAI
+1 MRHSHATIAAF
-12 VVMTVVAAGCAA
+12 VVLAIVAAGCAA
-24 GSGAFKRGDSL
+24 KSAYSKGDTA
-35 ARLGDW
+35 ARAGDW

-47 YRKAIQEDPENVQYK
+47 YRKALQEDPQNVQYR
-62 ISYERAM
+62 ISYERAN

-82 AEARGQLDEALR
+82 AEARGQLDQALM
-94 EFRRSSEFDPSNRA
+94 EFRRASEYDPANRA
-108 LASKV
+108 IAGKV
-113 LDLERKIRDQIEAS
+113 LDLERKLRDQIEQS

-133 QQLRNQARAGA
+133 QQLRQAARAGQA
-144 TAPLFNFDSIV
+144 APLFNFNSVV

-161 QASLRDIFNFIGEA
+161 QASLRDIFNFVGEA
-175 TQINITYDSTYQDRV
+175 TGVNVTYDSTYQDRV

-195 QEVTLEQALQ
+195 VDVTLEQALQ
-205 QIVSANGLFY
+205 QIVAANALFY

-246 SYIDSQELAQTIN
+246 SYVDSQELAQTIN

-271 AVTANKGSNTV
+271 AVTSNKSTNTV
-282 TIRATTAMMA
+282 TIRATTSMMA

-309 VDVQILEVSRTRA
+309 VDVQILEVSRNRA
-322 KQYGLD
+322 QQYGLD
-328 LGNYAINIAFS
+328 LGTYAINAVFS
-339 PEVDPRIIAGGANN
+339 PEVDPRIAGGGG
-353 TTENGA
+353 TTENGT
-359 TLNPRPFNLNTITR
+359 TLNPRPFNLNTVSR
-373 GVSTSDFYLAV
+373 GISTSDFYLAV

-465 IQLKL
+465 IQIKL

-493 RKVETDLRLR
+493 RRVETDLRLR

-538 SNNDQSIQQSDVVML
+538 SANDNSIQQSDVVML

-588 IGQAAQAS
+588 IGATPEPGQA
-596 EPPQGAA
+596 G
-603 PAAAPAAAAT
+603 AAAPAPAGQPLAQPQ
-613 APAGGAAVPPPGQ
+613 APAPAAVP
-626 AVPPGASPTP
+626 
-636 PATTPP
+636 
-642 LAPPAAPQFPA
+642 APAPQ
-653 NPPAALPPQG
+653 Q
-663 GANSSPVPAPP
+663 PAPP
-674 AGAPVPGP
+674 VPNPLGAAVPGP
-682 TSVSAGQIVM
+682 TSVAAGQVVV
-692 SVPGPEFRLGGGPYL
+692 SVPGPEFRVGGGPYL
-707 VPVSITGASQLS
+707 VPISITNASQLS
-719 GITLTITYNPAAV
+719 GVTLTVTYNPAV
-732 RLVNVQEGSFMRA
+732 IRLVNVQEGSFMRA
-745 GGVGASFSQQPDPVA
+745 GGVNASFTQQPDPVA
-760 GRVDIAIVRRGDV
+760 GRVDIAVVRRGDI

-787 EPVASG
+787 EPVAPG
-793 QANLSVTG
+793 AANLNVTG
-801 SASGPNGGSVSLQF
+801 SASGPNGSPVSLQF
-815 AAVTPVR
+815 SAVPAVR
-822 VP
+822 VQ

>member
-1 MTHSHLRIAAI
+1 MALLAG
-12 VVMTVVAAGCAA
+12 GCAA
-24 GSGAFKRGDSL
+24 SRAFGRGDTA

-41 DAAVEQ
+41 DAAVEH
-47 YRKAIQEDPENVQYK
+47 YRKAVQEDPENAEFQ
-62 ISYERAM
+62 IALQRAM
-69 LSAAGIHIDAARL
+69 ISASGLHIDAARL

-94 EFRRSSEFDPSNRA
+94 EFRRASDYDPPNRTIA
-108 LASKV
+108 AKV
-113 LDLERKIRDQIEAS
+113 LALERTIRDQAES
-127 RPRPSA
+127 TRTRPSA
-133 QQLRNQARAGA
+133 QQLRDAARSGLPP
-144 TAPLFNFDSIV
+144 PLFNFNSVV

-175 TQINITYDSTYQDRV
+175 TGINITYDSTYQDRV

-195 QEVTLEQALQ
+195 VDVTLEQALQ
-205 QIVSANGLFY
+205 QMVSANQLFY
-215 KVMNPKTIMI
+215 KVMNQKTIMI

-235 YEEQVIVSFPL
+235 YEEQVIVNFPI
-246 SYIDSQELAQTIN
+246 SYIDPQELAQTIN
-259 QVIRPVGQALAP
+259 QVVRPVGQALAP
-271 AVTANKGSNTV
+271 AVTANKSSNTV
-282 TIRATTAMMA
+282 TIRATTAMMG

-322 KQYGLD
+322 QQFGLD
-328 LGNYAINIAFS
+328 LGTYAINVAFS
-339 PEVDPRIIAGGANN
+339 PEQDVRLAAGGG
-353 TTENGA
+353 TTENGQ
-359 TLNPRPFNLNTITR
+359 TINPRPFNLNTITR

-452 TVQMTPRVSIEGD
+452 TVQMTPRVSLEGD
-465 IQLKL
+465 IQIKL
-470 MIESSNLGAGITI
+470 MIESSNLGPGIVI

-493 RKVETDLRLR
+493 RRVETDLRLR

-510 AGLLQEQQRRQLSG
+510 AGLLQEQQRKQLSG
-524 IPWVMHLPV
+524 LPWIMHLPV

-538 SNNDQSIQQSDVVML
+538 SANDNSIQQSDVVML
-553 LTPRIVRSR
+553 LTPRIVRTR
-562 EFTAND
+562 EFAPRD

-583 GPPPL
+583 GPPAL
-588 IGQAAQAS
+588 IGQPAAADPAQEPAAAPGATGAPNPPLPVAQPAPAPVTVNPPAPGGNAP
-596 EPPQGAA
+596 PPQGANA
-603 PAAAPAAAAT
+603 PPV
-613 APAGGAAVPPPGQ
+613 GAAVPGP
-626 AVPPGASPTP
+626 AS
-636 PATTPP
+636 A
-642 LAPPAAPQFPA
+642 
-653 NPPAALPPQG
+653 
-663 GANSSPVPAPP
+663 
-674 AGAPVPGP
+674 
-682 TSVSAGQIVM
+682 SAGQIVM
-692 SVPGPEFRLGGGPYL
+692 SVPSPEFRLGGGPYL

-719 GITLTITYNPAAV
+719 GVTLTVTYNPAV
-732 RLVNVQEGSFMRA
+732 LRLVNVQEGSFMRA
-745 GGVGASFSQQPDPVA
+745 GGVGASFNQQPDPVA
-760 GRVDIAIVRRGDV
+760 GRLDIAIVRRGDV

-787 EPVASG
+787 EPVAAG
-793 QANLSVTG
+793 PANLAVTG
-801 SASGPNGGSVSLQF
+801 SATGPTGSPVSLQF
-815 AAVTPVR
+815 GAMPAVR

>member
-1 MTHSHLRIAAI
+1 MRHSHATIAAF
-12 VVMTVVAAGCAA
+12 VVMASLAAGCAA
-24 GSGAFKRGDSL
+24 GSGSFKRGDSL

-94 EFRRSSEFDPSNRA
+94 EFRRASEFDPSNRA
-108 LASKV
+108 LAAKV

-133 QQLRNQARAGA
+133 SQLRQTARAGA
-144 TAPLFNFDSIV
+144 APPLFNFDSIV

-161 QASLRDIFNFIGEA
+161 QASLRDIFNFVGEA
-175 TQINITYDSTYQDRV
+175 TGINVTYDSTYQDRV
-190 YTVNL
+190 YTVSL

-271 AVTANKGSNTV
+271 AVTANKGTNTV
-282 TIRATTAMMA
+282 TIRATTSMMA

-328 LGNYAINIAFS
+328 LGTYAINAVFS
-339 PEVDPRIIAGGANN
+339 PEVDPRIAGGG
-353 TTENGA
+353 TTNPDTGT

-493 RKVETDLRLR
+493 RRVETDLRLR

-524 IPWVMHLPV
+524 LPWVMHLPV

-588 IGQAAQAS
+588 IGQAAAPAA
-596 EPPQGAA
+596 EPAQG
-603 PAAAPAAAAT
+603 AAAPAPAGV
-613 APAGGAAVPPPGQ
+613 APAGAVPPPGE
-626 AVPPGASPTP
+626 AA
-636 PATTPP
+636 
-642 LAPPAAPQFPA
+642 APPAAA
-653 NPPAALPPQG
+653 PPAGAPPAPAPAPPQGTTAPPIPAPQPGANVSPVPLPPQ
-663 GANSSPVPAPP
+663 
-674 AGAPVPGP
+674 GAPVPGP
-682 TSVSAGQIVM
+682 TSASAGQIVM

-719 GITLTITYNPAAV
+719 GITLTITYNPAV
-732 RLVNVQEGSFMRA
+732 IRLVNVQEGSFMRA

-793 QANLSVTG
+793 PANLAVTG
-801 SASGPNGGSVSLQF
+801 SASGPNGVPVSLQF
-815 AAVTPVR
+815 ASVAAVR

>member
-1 MTHSHLRIAAI
+1 MRHSYATIAAI
-12 VVMTVVAAGCAA
+12 VVLVTLAAGCAA
-24 GSGAFKRGDSL
+24 RSAYSKGDAA
-35 ARLGDW
+35 ARAGDW

-47 YRKAIQEDPENVQYK
+47 YRRALQQDPQNVQYR
-62 ISYERAM
+62 IAYERAN
-69 LSAAGIHIDAARL
+69 LSASGIHIDAARL
-82 AEARGQLDEALR
+82 AEARGQLDQALM
-94 EFRRSSEFDPSNRA
+94 EFRRASEYDPANRA
-108 LASKV
+108 IASKV
-113 LDLERKIRDQIEAS
+113 LDLERKLRDQIEQS

-133 QQLRNQARAGA
+133 SQLRQAARAGQA
-144 TAPLFNFDSIV
+144 PPLFNFNSVV

-161 QASLRDIFNFIGEA
+161 QASLRDIFNFIAEA
-175 TQINITYDSTYQDRV
+175 TQINVTYDSTYQDRV

-195 QEVTLEQALQ
+195 QDVTLEQALQ

-225 IPDNAQKRAQ
+225 IPDNAQKRSQ

-246 SYIDSQELAQTIN
+246 SYVDSQELAQTIN

-271 AVTANKGSNTV
+271 AVTANKSTNTV
-282 TIRATTAMMA
+282 TVRATTSMMA

-297 IETLDKPRAEIV
+297 VETLDKPRAEIV
-309 VDVQILEVSRTRA
+309 VDVQILEVSRSRA
-322 KQYGLD
+322 QQYGLD
-328 LGNYAINIAFS
+328 LGTYAINAVFS
-339 PEVDPRIIAGGANN
+339 PEVDPRIAGGGG
-353 TTENGA
+353 TTEGGT
-359 TLNPRPFNLNTITR
+359 TLNPRPFNLNTISR

-465 IQLKL
+465 IQIKL

-493 RKVETDLRLR
+493 RRVETDLRLR

-524 IPWVMHLPV
+524 LPWVMHLPV

-538 SNNDQSIQQSDVVML
+538 SANDNSIQQSDVVML

-588 IGQAAQAS
+588 IGAAP
-596 EPPQGAA
+596 EPVGAA
-603 PAAAPAAAAT
+603 PAAAPGQPLAPQAAQPPAQ
-613 APAGGAAVPPPGQ
+613 APAQV
-626 AVPPGASPTP
+626 
-636 PATTPP
+636 
-642 LAPPAAPQFPA
+642 PPAAPAPA
-653 NPPAALPPQG
+653 
-663 GANSSPVPAPP
+663 PAPP
-674 AGAPVPGP
+674 AGANANPPTPQLPPAGAAVPGP
-682 TSVSAGQIVM
+682 TSVAAGQVVV
-692 SVPGPEFRLGGGPYL
+692 SVPGPEFRVGGGPYL
-707 VPVSITGASQLS
+707 VPVSITNASQLS
-719 GITLTITYNPAAV
+719 GVTLTVTYNPAV
-732 RLVNVQEGSFMRA
+732 LRLVNVQEGSFMRA
-745 GGVGASFSQQPDPVA
+745 GGVNASFTQQPDPVA
-760 GRVDIAIVRRGDV
+760 GRVDIAAIRRGDI

-787 EPVASG
+787 EPVAPG
-793 QANLSVTG
+793 AANISVTG
-801 SASGPNGGSVSLQF
+801 SASGPNGSPVTLQF
-815 AAVTPVR
+815 SAVPAVR
-822 VP
+822 VQ

>member
-1 MTHSHLRIAAI
+1 MRYSHATIAA
-12 VVMTVVAAGCAA
+12 VVVLAIVAAGCAA
-24 GSGAFKRGDSL
+24 RSAYSKGDTA
-35 ARLGDW
+35 ARAGDW

-47 YRKAIQEDPENVQYK
+47 YRKALQEDPQNVQYR
-62 ISYERAM
+62 ISYERAN

-82 AEARGQLDEALR
+82 AEARGQLDQALM
-94 EFRRSSEFDPSNRA
+94 EFRRASEYDPANRA
-108 LASKV
+108 IAGKV
-113 LDLERKIRDQIEAS
+113 LDLERKLRDQIEQS

-133 QQLRNQARAGA
+133 QQLRQAARAGQA
-144 TAPLFNFDSIV
+144 PPLFNFNSVV

-161 QASLRDIFNFIGEA
+161 QASLRDIFNFVGEA
-175 TQINITYDSTYQDRV
+175 TGVNVTYDSTYQDRV

-195 QEVTLEQALQ
+195 VDVTLEQALQ
-205 QIVSANGLFY
+205 QIVAANALFY

-246 SYIDSQELAQTIN
+246 SYVDSQELAQTIN

-271 AVTANKGSNTV
+271 AVTANKSTNTV
-282 TIRATTAMMA
+282 TIRATTSMMA

-309 VDVQILEVSRTRA
+309 VDVQILEVSRNRA
-322 KQYGLD
+322 QQYGLD
-328 LGNYAINIAFS
+328 LGTYAINAVFS
-339 PEVDPRIIAGGANN
+339 PEVDPRVAGGGG
-353 TTENGA
+353 TTENGT
-359 TLNPRPFNLNTITR
+359 TLNPRPFNLNTVSR
-373 GVSTSDFYLAV
+373 GISTSDFYLAV

-465 IQLKL
+465 IQIKL

-493 RKVETDLRLR
+493 RRVETDLRLR

-538 SNNDQSIQQSDVVML
+538 SANDNSIQQSDVVML

-588 IGQAAQAS
+588 IGATPEPGQA
-596 EPPQGAA
+596 G
-603 PAAAPAAAAT
+603 AAAPAPAGQPLAQPQ
-613 APAGGAAVPPPGQ
+613 APAPAAV
-626 AVPPGASPTP
+626 
-636 PATTPP
+636 
-642 LAPPAAPQFPA
+642 
-653 NPPAALPPQG
+653 
-663 GANSSPVPAPP
+663 PVPAPQQP
-674 AGAPVPGP
+674 APPAPNPLGAAVPGP
-682 TSVSAGQIVM
+682 TSVAAGQVVV
-692 SVPGPEFRLGGGPYL
+692 SVPGPDFRVGGGPYL
-707 VPVSITGASQLS
+707 VPISITNASQLS
-719 GITLTITYNPAAV
+719 GVTLTVTYNPAV
-732 RLVNVQEGSFMRA
+732 IRLVNVQEGSFMRA
-745 GGVGASFSQQPDPVA
+745 GGVNASFTQQPDPVA
-760 GRVDIAIVRRGDV
+760 GRVDIAVVRRGDI

-787 EPVASG
+787 EPVAPG
-793 QANLSVTG
+793 AANLNVTG
-801 SASGPNGGSVSLQF
+801 SASGPNGGPVSLQF
-815 AAVTPVR
+815 SAVPAVR
-822 VP
+822 VQ